1 MEFLCLKRFPFL
13 VCFSISLSLLGCIA
27 RASINLP
34 ENTTIPAVIFFGD
47 SLVDTGNNNYI
58 DTMVKADYPPYGKD
72 LDGGKATG
80 RFSNGKVP
88 SDLFVEELGIKPLLP
103 AYLDP
108 SLQDEDLLT
117 GVNFASAAAG
127 YDPLTS
133 DNQSVLSL
141 MDQLELFKNYTTK
154 LKKIAGDKRSSEIL
168 RESLIAVAMGSND
181 IATTYLLTHL
191 RQLQY
196 DVTSYTEL
204 IVSYASS
211 FVQGEMSGN
220 TKRLRC
226 ISMDDLY
233 RLGTRRI
240 GVFGLPPIGCF
251 PFLRTLKGGL
261 GRKCVDEYNRIAQSF
276 NEKLSAE
283 LISLNKQLPE
293 AQLVYMDIYHNTL
306 DVIQNPQ
313 KYGFKI
319 GNKGCCGTGTIEAKY
334 ICLYTCSNVSEYV
347 FWDSVH
353 LTEKAYRLIM
363 RQFLNQYLNSFI

>member
-1 MEFLCLKRFPFL
+1 MRVFHNLDMAGPKNIIF
-13 VCFSISLSLLGCIA
+13 ISLSLLGCIA

-72 LDGGKATG
+72 LEGGKATG

-141 MDQLELFKNYTTK
+141 TDQLELFKKYTTK

-211 FVQGEMSGN
+211 FVQ
-220 TKRLRC
+220 
-226 ISMDDLY
+226 DLY

-313 KYGFKI
+313 KYG
-319 GNKGCCGTGTIEAKY
+319 
-334 ICLYTCSNVSEYV
+334 
-347 FWDSVH
+347 
-353 LTEKAYRLIM
+353 M
-363 RQFLNQYLNSFI
+363 RR